1 MPGTMNRHARHD
13 SPERPMHQPADI
25 SRELLRLRPGQ
36 KHAVVE
42 RVQKTIFRDPPFL
55 LDEDLVHH
63 RICPRAELSS
73 ATRNQTRNASAS
85 VTPCAGVVRSG
96 VSASA

>member
-1 MPGTMNRHARHD
+1 ISSFQNTPH
-13 SPERPMHQPADI
+13 HQPDT
-25 SRELLRLRPGQ
+25 SDMNQLNGKRYLREVEFEYRTSQGTRPTFFVLQ
-36 KHAVVE
+36 
-42 RVQKTIFRDPPFL
+42 DC
-55 LDEDLVHH
+55 
-63 RICPRAELSS
+63 RIGLSS